1 MKTEKEII
9 ERLNDLKQ
17 SYEENRKFLREGNG
31 ATVGEIRQIHV
42 EQNILVAE
50 MSMLR
55 WVLGLKINDPI
66 PDDKGNEKI
75 IE

>member
-1 MKTEKEII
+1 MKAKEEII

-17 SYEENRKFLREGNG
+17 SYEENRKFLREGKG

-42 EQNILVAE
+42 EQNMLVAE

-55 WVLGLKINDPI
+55 WVLGLNINDTI
-66 PDDKGNEKI
+66 PDDKDNEK
-75 IE
+75 

>member
-9 ERLNDLKQ
+9 EQLNDLKQ
-17 SYEENRKFLREGNG
+17 SYEENRKFLREGKG
-31 ATVGEIRQIHV
+31 ATVGELRQIHV

-55 WVLGLKINDPI
+55 WVLGLNINDPI
-66 PDDKGNEKI
+66 PDDKDNEK
-75 IE
+75 

>member
-17 SYEENRKFLREGNG
+17 SYEENRKFLREGKG

-42 EQNILVAE
+42 EQNMLVAE

-55 WVLGLKINDPI
+55 WVLGLNINDTI
-66 PDDKGNEKI
+66 PDDKDNEK
-75 IE
+75 

>member
-17 SYEENRKFLREGNG
+17 SYEENRKFLREGKG
-31 ATVGEIRQIHV
+31 ATVGELRQIHV

-55 WVLGLKINDPI
+55 WVLGLNINDPI
-66 PDDKGNEKI
+66 PDDKDNEK
-75 IE
+75 